1 MKCQGGQRACGST
14 FGVLGMA
21 DPGVIGAGEGSPGVV
36 GAGTRLS
43 ENGTAGRLTKNSSG
57 VPGTER
63 QT

>member
-1 MKCQGGQRACGST
+1 
-14 FGVLGMA
+14 MA
-21 DPGVIGAGEGSPGVV
+21 DPGVIGAGEGSPGVI